1 MAEKNQTETAPH
13 HEFSVVGGSNAADS
27 VEPRGLA
34 ACLEVLE
41 LITAKRRYSELS
53 LALPAGDGKLLLLD
67 PGRVASERG
76 QVRGGVQIGDYKVEY
91 VATNADNRRGLR
103 RFVRVLA
110 IEPEPQFAVLVRIY
124 KEWGYVMAKFDV
136 VLRGCVKDRPR
147 VWRFALGDVYEI
159 DAAVEIGD
167 REYTLRRP

>member
-1 MAEKNQTETAPH
+1 MSDVEVVTRGIAE
-13 HEFSVVGGSNAADS
+13 
-27 VEPRGLA
+27 
-34 ACLEVLE
+34 CLEVLE

-67 PGRVASERG
+67 PGKVTSERG
-76 QVRGGVQIGDYKVEY
+76 QVRGEAQVGGYKVEY

-110 IEPEPQFAVLVRIY
+110 IEPEPQFVVLTRLY
-124 KEWGYVMAKFDV
+124 KELGYVMAKFDV
-136 VLRGCVKDRPR
+136 VLRGCVRDKPR
-147 VWRFALGDVYEI
+147 VWRFALGDVYEL
-159 DAAVEIGD
+159 DVSLDIGD